1 MARAEEGNV
10 VTAGGENGFKFRM
23 SVNAESPRI
32 PTIPENNSSAE
43 GALVSILPS
52 RKLASHS
59 SHERDL
65 FLSIL

>member
-10 VTAGGENGFKFRM
+10 LTVGGENRFKFRM

-32 PTIPENNSSAE
+32 PTIPESDSLAE
-43 GALVSILPS
+43 GALLSILPS